1 MIQLLNTITTGDARE
16 LSSSIPDNSID
27 LIFTDPPY
35 IKKHIHLYGWLA
47 EEGAR
52 VLKPGGFL
60 LCYVGTYWKYEVLQD
75 LGRHLDFFWD
85 FIALNR
91 GSRPVM
97 WQRHILAGYK
107 SILAF
112 TKGKPDCPYG
122 NGNILD
128 VWVGSGEDKRY
139 HTWGQDESTARY
151 YIACFSQPGAMV
163 LDPFVGGGTTAVL
176 AKQLNRNFIAFEID
190 PDTANIASKRLEM
203 TQPMLMPETAYQLPL
218 ESAGVA

>member
-1 MIQLLNTITTGDARE
+1 MINLLNKITTGDARD

-35 IKKHIHLYGWLA
+35 IQKYMHLYGWLA

-52 VLKPGGFL
+52 VLKPGGYL
-60 LCYVGTYWKYEVLQD
+60 LCYVGTYWKYNVIQD
-75 LGRHLDFFWD
+75 LGKHLDFFWD

-91 GSRPVM
+91 GNRPIM

-112 TKGKPDCPYG
+112 TKGRPEPPR
-122 NGNILD
+122 GNILD
-128 VWVGSGEDKRY
+128 VWVGGGEDKRY

-151 YIACFSQPGAMV
+151 YIQWLAR
-163 LDPFVGGGTTAVL
+163 DPNAIIWEPFAGGGTTAIVC
-176 AKQLNRNFIAFEID
+176 KQIGRNFIAFEID
-190 PDTANIASKRLEM
+190 PDTADIARKRLE
-203 TQPMLMPETAYQLPL
+203 TVQPLLMPEEMTQLAL
-218 ESAGVA
+218 EVAV